1 MAPDIDPRFGGIHA
15 STVLPLREDFT
26 IDEPQ
31 LKEHVALV
39 ASTPGVRGLL
49 INGHAG
55 ENFLLNREEK
65 RRVVEIVR
73 KAIPRDRVIVC
84 GVNAE
89 SSLEA
94 AAESCAAEE
103 AGADALIVF
112 PPNGWALNQ
121 DEEMALV
128 HHRYVAEASRLPL
141 FLYQAPITAGKMAY
155 STAILAKLISLPTV
169 IGIKEGSWEVAA
181 YEEHR
186 RLVKQLR
193 PEVLVLASGDE
204 HLLTSYLIG
213 TEGSQVSLAAVVP
226 DVVVGLFEAA
236 MRGDWQ
242 RAHALHA
249 RLYPLAVAIYR
260 KAPSGRANARLK
272 TCLRLMGRISSDRVR
287 PPFPSTPPS
296 EIEGLKQ
303 ALEIALKDSGG
314 RQRELLPT

>member
-1 MAPDIDPRFGGIHA
+1 M
-15 STVLPLREDFT
+15 
-26 IDEPQ
+26 
-31 LKEHVALV
+31 
-39 ASTPGVRGLL
+39 
-49 INGHAG
+49 
-55 ENFLLNREEK
+55 
-65 RRVVEIVR
+65 
-73 KAIPRDRVIVC
+73 
-84 GVNAE
+84 
-89 SSLEA
+89 
-94 AAESCAAEE
+94 
-103 AGADALIVF
+103 
-112 PPNGWALNQ
+112 
-121 DEEMALV
+121 
-128 HHRYVAEASRLPL
+128 PL

-226 DVVVGLFEAA
+226 DLVVGLFEAA

-242 RAHALHA
+242 KAHALYA

-260 KAPSGRANARLK
+260 KAPSGRANARFK
-272 TCLRLMGRISSDRVR
+272 TCLRLMGRIGSDRVR

-303 ALEIALKDSGG
+303 ALDIALKDSG
-314 RQRELLPT
+314 T